1 VRRYLTARLL
11 QAVGVVFMVTTLTFL
26 LIHLAPGDPIAA
38 ALERPGITESVRQRW
53 REDFGLDRPIGAQY
67 IRWVANVARG
77 DFGYSFSHRRPVHDV
92 LADAL
97 PRTLTLVGL
106 ALVLSFALGITVG
119 VLQAE
124 RAGTARDRWLGRVL
138 LLLYSVPDFWLALLA
153 LLLFAYRLPILPA
166 GGMVDPVLHDYMSFG
181 GRVLDRL
188 AHLVLP
194 VATLTLLTSA
204 LIARHQR
211 TSLLNVLPSDW
222 MRTALAKGLSWR
234 AAVRRHALRNA
245 MLSTI
250 TLAGL
255 SLPTLAAGAV
265 FVEKVF
271 AFPGMGLVTVNAI
284 GARDYPLITSGVLV
298 ISVMVALGALAADL
312 AVAAAD
318 PRVRIDG

>member
-1 VRRYLTARLL
+1 M
-11 QAVGVVFMVTTLTFL
+11 QAVGVVFMVTTLTFV
-26 LIHLAPGDPIAA
+26 LIHLAPGDPIATA
-38 ALERPGITESVRQRW
+38 FDRSGIPESVKQQW
-53 REDFGLDRPIGAQY
+53 RADFGFDRPIGEQY
-67 IRWVANVARG
+67 LRWLGNAVRG

-106 ALVLSFALGITVG
+106 ALVLSFALGIAVG

-124 RAGTARDRWLGRVL
+124 RAGSARDRWLGRVL
-138 LLLYSVPDFWLALLA
+138 LVLYSVPDFWLALLVV
-153 LLLFAYRLPILPA
+153 LLFAYRLPILPA
-166 GGMVDPVLHDYMSFG
+166 GGMVDPVLHDYLSLG
-181 GRVLDRL
+181 GRIQDRL

-194 VATLTLLTSA
+194 VVTLTLLSA
-204 LIARHQR
+204 AVISRHQR

-245 MLSTI
+245 LLSTI

-255 SLPTLAAGAV
+255 SFPALAAGAV

-271 AFPGMGLVTVNAI
+271 AFPGMGLLTVNAI
-284 GARDYPLITSGVLV
+284 GARDYPLITGGVLA
-298 ISVMVALGALAADL
+298 ISIMVAVGGLAADL

-318 PRVRIDG
+318 PRIRIDG

>member
-1 VRRYLTARLL
+1 M

-26 LIHLAPGDPIAA
+26 LIHLAPGDPIATA
-38 ALERPGITESVRQRW
+38 FDRPGIPESVKQQW
-53 REDFGLDRPIGAQY
+53 RADFGLDRPIGEQY
-67 IRWVANVARG
+67 LRWVGNAARG
-77 DFGYSFSHRRPVHDV
+77 DFGYSVSHRRPVHDV

-106 ALVLSFALGITVG
+106 ALVLSFALGIAVG

-124 RAGTARDRWLGRVL
+124 RAGSARDRWLGRVL
-138 LLLYSVPDFWLALLA
+138 LVLYSVPDFWLALLVV
-153 LLLFAYRLPILPA
+153 LLFAYRLPILPA
-166 GGMVDPVLHDYMSFG
+166 GGMVDPVLHEYLPLS
-181 GRVLDRL
+181 GRILDRL

-194 VATLTLLTSA
+194 VVTLTLLSA
-204 LIARHQR
+204 AVISRHQR

-245 MLSTI
+245 LLSTI

-255 SLPTLAAGAV
+255 SLPALAAGAV

-271 AFPGMGLVTVNAI
+271 AFPGMGLLTVNAI
-284 GARDYPLITSGVLV
+284 GARDYQLITGGVLA
-298 ISVMVALGALAADL
+298 ISIMVAIGGLAADL

-318 PRVRIDG
+318 PRIRIEG

>member
-1 VRRYLTARLL
+1 M
-11 QAVGVVFMVTTLTFL
+11 QAVGVVFMVTTLTFV
-26 LIHLAPGDPIAA
+26 LIHLAPGDPIAMA
-38 ALERPGITESVRQRW
+38 FDRSGIPESVKAQW
-53 REDFGLDRPIGAQY
+53 RADFGLDRPIGEQY
-67 IRWVANVARG
+67 LRWVGNVAHG
-77 DFGYSFSHRRPVHDV
+77 DFGYSVSHRRPVRDV

-106 ALVLSFALGITVG
+106 ALVLSFALGIVVG

-124 RAGTARDRWLGRVL
+124 RAGSARDRWLGRVL
-138 LLLYSVPDFWLALLA
+138 LVLYSVPDFWLALLVV
-153 LLLFAYRLPILPA
+153 LLFAYRLPILPA
-166 GGMVDPVLHDYMSFG
+166 GGMVDPVLHEYLPLS
-181 GRVLDRL
+181 GRILDRL

-194 VATLTLLTSA
+194 VVTLTLLSA
-204 LIARHQR
+204 AVISRHQR

-245 MLSTI
+245 LLSTI

-255 SLPTLAAGAV
+255 SFPALAAGAV

-271 AFPGMGLVTVNAI
+271 AFPGMGLLTVNAI
-284 GARDYPLITSGVLV
+284 GARDYPLITGGVLA
-298 ISVMVALGALAADL
+298 ISIMVAVGGLAADL

-318 PRVRIDG
+318 PRIRIDG